1 MAGYRKMAATTDCKL
16 QVEQCCEITVR
27 LLKITFETV
36 SHPHVTVRL
45 DSEFTGSIWMNN
57 AWWAFGWSLGN
68 GNIGLLIAA
77 WPSEL
82 YI

>member
-1 MAGYRKMAATTDCKL
+1 MPTHNSFNLMLTLYRDTMAGYRKMAATTDCKL

-57 AWWAFGWSLGN
+57 A
-68 GNIGLLIAA
+68 
-77 WPSEL
+77 
-82 YI
+82 